1 MGSIQ
6 KKYDKVVDIGSY
18 PFFRLGKIG
27 VSVVCRSTSLK
38 ELKKVKQDLIKMVNS
53 KKIEILKT

>member
-1 MGSIQ
+1 MGIIQ
-6 KKYDKVVDIGSY
+6 KKYKKYIDVGSY

-27 VSVVCRSTSLK
+27 VSIVCRSTSLIK
-38 ELKKVKQDLIKMVNS
+38 LKKVNKDLIKMVKS